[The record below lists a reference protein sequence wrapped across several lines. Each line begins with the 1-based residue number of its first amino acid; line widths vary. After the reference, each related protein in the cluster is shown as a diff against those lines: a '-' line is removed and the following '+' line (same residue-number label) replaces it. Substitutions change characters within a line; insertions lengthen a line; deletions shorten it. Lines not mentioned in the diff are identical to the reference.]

1 MVHAL
6 SEIRRVLVPDGILI
20 DLRPILDHWPIEV
33 ASAREI
39 HDTGR
44 MLDFPPGLADDHA
57 ANQSMADAEHK
68 GWFIREKE
76 QFFPLFYSWDS
87 PSELEEWIAGEWHDF
102 IGLDDKTK
110 QETRSAWA
118 SADADARVR
127 VKVQMLIA
135 RWKVA
140 KES

>member
-20 DLRPILDHWPIEV
+20 DLRPILNHWPIEV

-39 HDTGR
+39 HETGR

-68 GWFIREKE
+68 GWFIREQE
-76 QFFPLFYSWDS
+76 QFFPFFYSWDS
-87 PSELEEWIAGEWHDF
+87 PSELEGWIAGEWHDF

-127 VKVQMLIA
+127 VKVKMLIT